1 MQESITSNLN
11 KLAVARTAWNC
22 AQRVYIYIAQASF
35 ALADVDFYEI
45 VADESSLLEPLTP
58 AICVLSCIRDA
69 RRDVSRWLM
78 VVFHRLRSTACRLH
92 LSRRN
97 REKKHHV
104 FSLWILNG
112 RDRERNELFVLFFF
126 FIFFSNVIVDTW
138 TVRLNFGLIIHGR
151 GLISSVIL
159 GISNVISYYKYYL
172 QYNFIYGMQFS
183 LIIDRTV

>member
-22 AQRVYIYIAQASF
+22 AQRVYIYIARASF
-35 ALADVDFYEI
+35 ALVDVDFYEI

-69 RRDVSRWLM
+69 RWLM
-78 VVFHRLRSTACRLH
+78 VVFHRLRFTACRLH

-104 FSLWILNG
+104 FPSEFWTDGIV
-112 RDRERNELFVLFFF
+112 NEMNSSFFF
-126 FIFFSNVIVDTW
+126 FYFFSNVIVDTW
-138 TVRLNFGLIIHGR
+138 TVHLNFGLIIHGR

>member
-22 AQRVYIYIAQASF
+22 AQRVYIYSSSQLRAGRRRLLWNSGWRKF
-35 ALADVDFYEI
+35 AVRAADTCNLRSQLHSRCTPGRLTLVDGGI
-45 VADESSLLEPLTP
+45 SSIT
-58 AICVLSCIRDA
+58 I
-69 RRDVSRWLM
+69 
-78 VVFHRLRSTACRLH
+78 HRLSAALVSSKPR
-92 LSRRN
+92 
-97 REKKHHV
+97 KKTPC

-112 RDRERNELFVLFFF
+112 RDRERNELFVLFFY
-126 FIFFSNVIVDTW
+126 FFSNVIVDTW

>member
-22 AQRVYIYIAQASF
+22 AQRVYIYIARASF
-35 ALADVDFYEI
+35 ALVDVDFYEI
-45 VADESSLLEPLTP
+45 VADESSLLEPLTL

-69 RRDVSRWLM
+69 RWLM
-78 VVFHRLRSTACRLH
+78 VVFHRLRFTACRLH

-112 RDRERNELFVLFFF
+112 RDRERNELFVLFFY
-126 FIFFSNVIVDTW
+126 FFSNVIVDIW

-172 QYNFIYGMQFS
+172 QCNFIYGMQFS